1 MKPGRIVVLALLSII
16 GAQGRHKEA
25 RRGPTCR
32 LAGKAQEECRQDFG
46 NSTGGTPMDKVKE
59 RFEIGKGA
67 TVALGV
73 FGMLENCTRDIA
85 ATSGTFEDCKA
96 QVETALQLLKNDT
109 LSDGEVEREIGK
121 IAAEKAEHIIR
132 TCSEAATSNTAKEAC
147 LAAWPAEKPC
157 KPWPRC
163 RVEPSTL
170 FSGRS
175 SGSCSDKVCTAA
187 AGESDTEK
195 HVSPLTS
202 AMPST
207 PWARAGRS

>member
-147 LAAWPAEKPC
+147 LASREAVQALA
-157 KPWPRC
+157 
-163 RVEPSTL
+163 TL
-170 FSGRS
+170 SGRAV
-175 SGSCSDKVCTAA
+175 DAVL
-187 AGESDTEK
+187 GEELRLRCVRPRPENLTLRSE

-207 PWARAGRS
+207 PCFRAGRR